1 MENNELMLRSYA
13 MQVHESIIQQGTV
26 AAQALMRMCQGL
38 KKMRDE
44 KLFRSLGYDD
54 FDTYCEEMAHI
65 RARQAYNYIATFE
78 RVGEEFLQSNA
89 SLGITKLEL
98 ISRLPGDVAAE
109 ITEDGSAEKMSVREI
124 KALVEENKRLT
135 GQVALFEGEL
145 EKIRE
150 ERDAGVMALEEAKC
164 ELRDRPCQVVEKN
177 LSAEQ
182 SEKLRA
188 ETKAEVEA
196 EMKKQFAAELKE
208 KVQKTTAKLEKTY
221 TEQIKDAEKAL
232 AEKERLENTIKERD
246 AEAEKHR
253 EEVEKLKRELSVAS
267 GVGAEIRVY
276 FDAAKDYFLKA
287 INKIEELGEEERER
301 YKAAFRG
308 LLAAI
313 GEIIGEDA
321 PSQSP
326 AATALPEG
334 EPCEGE

>member
-1 MENNELMLRSYA
+1 MRIFSKLYCPIVSTIPVNSTSSILELQNAISPITFKVGGNVNLLDRFLHPVNAYSSILSTKFPPVYDFSNEQY
-13 MQVHESIIQQGTV
+13 
-26 AAQALMRMCQGL
+26 
-38 KKMRDE
+38 
-44 KLFRSLGYDD
+44 
-54 FDTYCEEMAHI
+54 
-65 RARQAYNYIATFE
+65 
-78 RVGEEFLQSNA
+78 SNA

-145 EKIRE
+145 EKVRE
-150 ERDAGVMALEEAKC
+150 ENDANMMALEEARC

-232 AEKERLENTIKERD
+232 AEKSRLENTIKARD
-246 AEAEKHR
+246 AEAEKYR

-321 PSQSP
+321 PSQSR

-334 EPCEGE
+334 EPCEEC

>member
-1 MENNELMLRSYA
+1 MENQELMMKSYA
-13 MQVHESIIQQGTV
+13 MQVHESIMQSGAV

-89 SLGITKLEL
+89 QLGITKLEL

-109 ITEDGSAEKMSVREI
+109 ITENGSAEQMSVKEI
-124 KALVEENKRLT
+124 KRLVEENKRLA

-145 EKIRE
+145 GRIRE
-150 ERDAGVMALEEAKC
+150 ECDANVMALEEAKC
-164 ELRDRPCQVVEKN
+164 ELRDRPVQVVEKDI
-177 LSAEQ
+177 SAEQ

-188 ETKAEVEA
+188 ETKATVEV
-196 EMKKQFAAELKE
+196 EMKKQFAVELKE
-208 KVQKTTAKLEKTY
+208 KIKKTEEKA
-221 TEQIKDAEKAL
+221 EKKFADKMKDAENAT
-232 AEKERLENTIKERD
+232 AEKERLESIIKERD

-267 GVGAEIRVY
+267 GVGAEIKVY
-276 FDAAKDYFLKA
+276 FDAIKDYFSKA
-287 INKIEELGEEERER
+287 NEKIESLETEEKDR

-308 LLAAI
+308 LLSAM
-313 GEIIGEDA
+313 GEIIGEVTT
-321 PSQSP
+321 SQSAEP
-326 AATALPEG
+326 TEG
-334 EPCEGE
+334 ESCEEG